1 MEEKEFNELFLEF
14 STIGNELDE
23 LSLFFLNK
31 IEEEGRVSHRPT
43 TQWSGIVGAIQDAQ
57 EEKKRIAFLKEPLY
71 KDMSYAMI
79 AFFIMDK
86 VDELVE
92 KALRLQQSRP
102 KDDIHYIAVGKLA
115 FEYATNVAGAW
126 HNYAPDAAELP
137 INIGDQKDVGL
148 WISVKS
154 EVEEQLLRLDLP
166 EELKKQ
172 LVPEKNNNENPGCL
186 GSIAI
191 LAISVSSL
199 LLTLIS

>member
-1 MEEKEFNELFLEF
+1 MLAIKKFGGEDKVELAQFYNKYADGLIQKLMISNE
-14 STIGNELDE
+14 D
-23 LSLFFLNK
+23 FLNLQ
-31 IEEEGRVSHRPT
+31 EEVP
-43 TQWSGIVGAIQDAQ
+43 QDAQ